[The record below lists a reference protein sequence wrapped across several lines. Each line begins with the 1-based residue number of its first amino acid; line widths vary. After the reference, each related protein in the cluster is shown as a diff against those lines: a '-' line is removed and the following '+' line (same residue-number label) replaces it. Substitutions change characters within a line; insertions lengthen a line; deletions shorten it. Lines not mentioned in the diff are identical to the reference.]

1 MAISD
6 VRDVMP
12 ECVIKVISTTLHFF
26 IFNRMFVKDSQTL
39 RESHTRILNHPLTV
53 YSVILF
59 LGCNFYPRAQASRV
73 T

>member
-12 ECVIKVISTTLHFF
+12 ECVIKVISTTLHLF

-39 RESHTRILNHPLTV
+39 RESHTRILNRPLTV

-59 LGCNFYPRAQASRV
+59 LGCNFFSL
-73 T
+73 